1 MDQLERE
8 NMPKIETRQESLSIA
23 QSQYTLKDS
32 SLNEKRKLEEQ
43 IIQLEKDLAQEK
55 KDRIAEISDKEREK
69 IRDIEDLKEEMKKKI
84 GETRANLKALN
95 DEQLQTTTRLTI
107 LQNHQLTTELEYQS
121 KQTEKLLNKNNKM
134 QDSIASLKRDIE
146 LHKEIEA
153 ELAKKFH
160 KSQKKIRKM
169 NEDEKK
175 LEDELSTLKVHSK
188 SFPNLEPLLTILYF
202 R

>member
-1 MDQLERE
+1 MNEKHKLEAQIVQLE
-8 NMPKIETRQESLSIA
+8 N
-23 QSQYTLKDS
+23 
-32 SLNEKRKLEEQ
+32 
-43 IIQLEKDLAQEK
+43 DLAQEK
-55 KDRIAEISDKEREK
+55 KDRDAEISDKEREK

-84 GETRANLKALN
+84 GETKANLKALN

-134 QDSIASLKRDIE
+134 QDQIASLKRDIE

-160 KSQKKIRKM
+160 KSQKKIRKQ
-169 NEDEKK
+169 NEDVKK
-175 LEDELSTLKVHSK
+175 LEDDLSTLKVHSK
-188 SFPNLEPLLTILYF
+188 LSKFEFIYPMLYNF
-202 R
+202 GAMC